1 MFIPLKPT
9 FQIKKKSACYFD
21 SYSLYHINGHV
32 IKLQEIALY
41 KLSLEKDREFPKSTS
56 DVFNMMDACHS
67 PNTLL
72 SIAHCQAFRI
82 LTWQT
87 TIDGTSLSTSGD
99 TYGNSAGRVLETVT
113 GTNWPKYSW
122 YHRRK
127 YKLSAPNQQ
136 VNRMYLFY
144 YQINIKSL
152 NIILLQLDSSVS
164 FFKGNKH

>member
-1 MFIPLKPT
+1 
-9 FQIKKKSACYFD
+9 
-21 SYSLYHINGHV
+21 
-32 IKLQEIALY
+32 
-41 KLSLEKDREFPKSTS
+41 
-56 DVFNMMDACHS
+56 MDACHS

-99 TYGNSAGRVLETVT
+99 TYGNSAGRVLETVTT

-164 FFKGNKH
+164 FLKEINIRKHTWHHRLQKKFVVRLPKRCFWNILLILSLLLLIFRLFWSISYVFFISLNWD